1 LGVGIERIVTA
12 NLPGVEVNMIP
23 NISSFVNARAIG
35 RGDAGFGIVQSD
47 IAYYA
52 LKGVKPLFE
61 QPVSNIR
68 GVAALYSESVHV
80 LARKDANIHSVSD
93 LRGKRVAV
101 VAVGERKSGPEQNAM
116 QILEAYGMRLEDLG
130 KVEWL
135 TINESINS
143 LKGNKIDAF
152 FLLAVVGSPDPARTI
167 ALPGMVV
174 IPIDG
179 APADALMKKYAHYAK
194 AKIPAGVYKGL
205 EAEVSTLS
213 VWNLF
218 VANADLEADIVYRS
232 TKAFFENTAVMSAA
246 HGLGRAVKLETAL
259 MGMSVPLHSGAEKYY
274 REKGMVK

>member
-12 NLPGVEVNMIP
+12 NLPGVDVNMIP

-35 RGDAGFGIVQSD
+35 RGDAGFGIVQGD

-52 LKGVKPLFE
+52 LKGFKPLFE
-61 QPVSNIR
+61 KPASNIR
-68 GVAALYSESVHV
+68 GVAALYSESIHV

-135 TINESINS
+135 TINESINF
-143 LKGNKIDAF
+143 LKDNKIDAF
-152 FLLAVVGSPDPARTI
+152 FLLAVVGSPDPARAI
-167 ALPGMVV
+167 SQPGMVV
-174 IPIDG
+174 IPIDR

-194 AKIPAGVYKGL
+194 AKIPTGVYKGL
-205 EAEVSTLS
+205 EAEVPTLS

-218 VANADLEADIVYRS
+218 VANADLEADIVYQA

-246 HGLGRAVKLETAL
+246 HGLGKAVKLETAL
-259 MGMSVPLHSGAEKYY
+259 MGMSIPLHPGAEKYY